1 MHPGLQVFMMGARR
15 FAAPLGFFLLGFLVA
30 MQLILLITENMAPT
44 NWFDWDATLDL
55 SDATLGLDILFII
68 VLAIPILFLEYY
80 IFAVPLAAVILVFTK
95 VVKTA
100 KYELNIMN
108 ISSNFGGTQMV
119 RRAALP
125 ALFSV
130 AFAGMFR
137 APLRDFVFG
146 SNFTP
151 PPEIAA
157 FFPIVVTLMSAL
169 LFMPIA
175 LLLFMPTWVLN
186 DAGVVTHL
194 KSDRMNLRQCPD
206 TQGVGRW
213 ISNMLGGY
221 AILAFPITMFINH
234 FYEPIILPILDGTL
248 NVAIPEVANEVV
260 FKAIVGFLWT
270 LGLPFFVMA
279 FVIPVIAFNEA
290 MQARSTIRILKLAR
304 RLGATIVRRERI
316 EEIKRPTTIASADD
330 SANIELWAKATMP
343 ASVVTSSKKS
353 KKDND
358 KKKKKSSKS
367 KVTTSRKAIKKK
379 DNKKK
384 KK

>member
-1 MHPGLQVFMMGARR
+1 MGARR
-15 FAAPLGFFLLGFLVA
+15 FIAPGALFLLGFFVA
-30 MQLILLITENMAPT
+30 SQLILMITETMPPR
-44 NWFDWDATLDL
+44 NWFPTTM
-55 SDATLGLDILFII
+55 SQSLGFDIMWTII
-68 VLAIPILFLEYY
+68 LAIPIIFLEYY
-80 IFAVPLAAVILVFTK
+80 LFAVPVAAIILFLAKI
-95 VVKTA
+95 VKSK
-100 KYELNIMN
+100 KYDLNIMN

-130 AFAGMFR
+130 AFASMFR

-146 SNFTP
+146 TYTP
-151 PPEIAA
+151 TGAIAA
-157 FFPIVVTLMSAL
+157 FFPIVVSLMSAL

-194 KSDRMNLRQCPD
+194 KSDYLELRQCPD

-234 FYEPIILPILDGTL
+234 FYEPLFVPLFQGDINL
-248 NVAIPEVANEVV
+248 AIPAEANEFV
-260 FKAIVGFLWT
+260 FDAVVGFLWT

-279 FVIPVIAFNEA
+279 FIIPVIAFNEA
-290 MQARSTIRILKLAR
+290 MQSRSTFRILKLAK

-316 EEIKRPTTIASADD
+316 EEIKRPAIIATADD
-330 SANIELWAKATMP
+330 SANIELWAQATMP
-343 ASVVTSSKKS
+343 ASIVTSSKNIKDKS
-353 KKDND
+353 KGKND
-358 KKKKKSSKS
+358 KKKEKSKILDSRKSTKSSK
-367 KVTTSRKAIKKK
+367 KKQT
-379 DNKKK
+379 KKK
-384 KK
+384 K